1 MFPNDKLPNVS
12 DIVLGVDMNDTQV
25 LTNIIQSFSVSINA
39 YSNYIENFTL
49 KSKDDF
55 TGIITVDEELTQEK
69 TLELVQLQKVLM
81 FHV

>member
-25 LTNIIQSFSVSINA
+25 LTNIIQSFSISINA